1 MHVEN
6 RNTNDS
12 ENSASESASQNSE
25 ESNETKENRSK
36 DEQETSLQRQRIISL
51 AMFEGGMR
59 FREGF
64 WREDVEAYGNMVR
77 DKIHES
83 APEKNKQDRGW
94 RRRTE
99 EKVKSLIFDYERKQR
114 MINEKIYS
122 LVEQSTG
129 GLTEHAKKGFDNY
142 VVGLSMC
149 IEEFLKAKNTTQMLT
164 LMKLYNNGNL
174 DGVFT
179 KKTTDNEN
187 NNETQHDSDNSNDV
201 ISADNGDADSMP
213 QEQSTADTGVATDTK
228 PNSGTN
234 ELNSGH
240 IEDREVQN
248 DMDRQNSGAEH
259 ESDHLS

>member
-1 MHVEN
+1 MP
-6 RNTNDS
+6 
-12 ENSASESASQNSE
+12 ESASQNSE
-25 ESNETKENRSK
+25 ESNETKENLSK

-77 DKIHES
+77 ETIYKNTT
-83 APEKNKQDRGW
+83 EKTKSDRGW

-99 EKVKSLIFDYERKQR
+99 EKVKSLIFDYERKQQI
-114 MINEKIYS
+114 INQKIYS
-122 LVEQSTG
+122 LVDCSTS

-174 DGVFT
+174 DGVFNKPT
-179 KKTTDNEN
+179 PSRTDPNDYRIHKNDEQTQD
-187 NNETQHDSDNSNDV
+187 TQHDSDNSNDD
-201 ISADNGDADSMP
+201 ISVDNG
-213 QEQSTADTGVATDTK
+213 T
-228 PNSGTN
+228 TN
-234 ELNSGH
+234 DLK
-240 IEDREVQN
+240 
-248 DMDRQNSGAEH
+248 
-259 ESDHLS
+259 